1 MIAALTRSLS
11 LRLLGIFVV
20 TALLI
25 MFILISF
32 FSRGLGT
39 QWKRTIQPHLVQ
51 YVRYL
56 QDDIG
61 SPPDTT
67 RAQAIADRLPITIA
81 IYQGEAFIYATD
93 GKPFPLE
100 KLSFRHSR
108 KITSESEDLS
118 GVPFTASLT
127 KRNRSGDNVLRI
139 QENGYSV
146 YYRLD
151 RSWQN
156 HSSMRHNRKR
166 GDSRSDENQRFQID
180 EIFEALLALALV
192 LLASFF
198 SIRHQLKPI
207 QKIQKSVSR
216 ISDGELDHRIQLNG
230 RHDLAVLGNSID
242 SMADRIQAMLDAKR
256 QLLLAISHELRTP
269 LTRARIATELFPD
282 SANRQ
287 RLEEDLNDMQTLIS
301 DIMESE
307 RLQSNHGILEIKP
320 IDIRSLIESELD
332 HYKKQSSENDQIH
345 FDSSRL
351 DDASID
357 GDETRLRILCRNLV
371 NNAMQHGRDRNGQ
384 LVLKV
389 LLTSNHES
397 IELTVRDHGLGIPSE
412 HLDRL
417 SEAFYR
423 PDSSRTRD
431 TGGFG
436 MGLTL
441 ASLIAEAHGGTL
453 TISSKVSDEMTNE
466 TTMPSG
472 TSVTLTLPRNQS
484 EPG

>member
-1 MIAALTRSLS
+1 MIGALTRSLS
-11 LRLLGIFVV
+11 LRLLGIFVL

-25 MFILISF
+25 MFILVSF

-61 SPPDTT
+61 SPPDPV
-67 RAQAIADRLPITIA
+67 RAQAISDRLPITIA
-81 IYQGEAFIYATD
+81 IYQGDVFLYATD

-100 KLSFRHSR
+100 KLTFRHGR
-108 KITSESEDLS
+108 KITSDSDDLS

-127 KRNRSGDNVLRI
+127 VRHRSGNNILRI

-151 RSWQN
+151 RAWQSR
-156 HSSMRHNRKR
+156 SSSRDKQIGGYAQTQKRKR
-166 GDSRSDENQRFQID
+166 FEID
-180 EIFEALLALALV
+180 EIFQAMLALALV

-198 SIRHQLKPI
+198 AIRHQLKPI
-207 QKIQKSVSR
+207 QKIQKSVGR
-216 ISDGELDHRIQLNG
+216 ISDGELDHRIKLTG
-230 RHDLAVLGNSID
+230 RHDLAILGNSID

-256 QLLLAISHELRTP
+256 QLLLAISHELRSP

-287 RLEEDLNDMQTLIS
+287 RLEEDLNDMQTLIT

-307 RLQSNHGILEIKP
+307 RLQSNHAILDIKRVDVP
-320 IDIRSLIESELD
+320 TLIRSELD
-332 HYKKQSSENDQIH
+332 HYEKQLGKNDRIQ
-345 FDSSRL
+345 FDNSQLS
-351 DDASID
+351 DVYIDA
-357 GDETRLRILCRNLV
+357 DETRLRILCRNLV
-371 NNAMQHGRDRNGQ
+371 NNAMQHGRDKSGNLSLELSLGG
-384 LVLKV
+384 
-389 LLTSNHES
+389 NDES
-397 IELTVRDHGLGIPSE
+397 IEFTVRDHGPGIPLE
-412 HLDRL
+412 HLDKL
-417 SEAFYR
+417 TDAFYR

-441 ASLIAEAHGGTL
+441 ASLIAEAHGGQLTL
-453 TISSKVSDEMTNE
+453 TSELQSEVSDKEPTS
-466 TTMPSG
+466 SG
-472 TSVTLTLPRNQS
+472 TTATLILPRNQI

>member
-1 MIAALTRSLS
+1 
-11 LRLLGIFVV
+11 
-20 TALLI
+20 
-25 MFILISF
+25 
-32 FSRGLGT
+32 
-39 QWKRTIQPHLVQ
+39 
-51 YVRYL
+51 
-56 QDDIG
+56 
-61 SPPDTT
+61 
-67 RAQAIADRLPITIA
+67 
-81 IYQGEAFIYATD
+81 
-93 GKPFPLE
+93 
-100 KLSFRHSR
+100 
-108 KITSESEDLS
+108 
-118 GVPFTASLT
+118 
-127 KRNRSGDNVLRI
+127 
-139 QENGYSV
+139 
-146 YYRLD
+146 
-151 RSWQN
+151 
-156 HSSMRHNRKR
+156 
-166 GDSRSDENQRFQID
+166 
-180 EIFEALLALALV
+180 
-192 LLASFF
+192 
-198 SIRHQLKPI
+198 
-207 QKIQKSVSR
+207 
-216 ISDGELDHRIQLNG
+216 
-230 RHDLAVLGNSID
+230 
-242 SMADRIQAMLDAKR
+242 MLDAKR

-453 TISSKVSDEMTNE
+453 MISSKVSDEMTNE

>member
-1 MIAALTRSLS
+1 
-11 LRLLGIFVV
+11 
-20 TALLI
+20 
-25 MFILISF
+25 
-32 FSRGLGT
+32 
-39 QWKRTIQPHLVQ
+39 
-51 YVRYL
+51 
-56 QDDIG
+56 
-61 SPPDTT
+61 
-67 RAQAIADRLPITIA
+67 
-81 IYQGEAFIYATD
+81 
-93 GKPFPLE
+93 
-100 KLSFRHSR
+100 
-108 KITSESEDLS
+108 
-118 GVPFTASLT
+118 
-127 KRNRSGDNVLRI
+127 
-139 QENGYSV
+139 
-146 YYRLD
+146 
-151 RSWQN
+151 
-156 HSSMRHNRKR
+156 MRHNRKR

-198 SIRHQLKPI
+198 FIRHQLKPI

-216 ISDGELDHRIQLNG
+216 IS
-230 RHDLAVLGNSID
+230 
-242 SMADRIQAMLDAKR
+242 DAKR

-431 TGGFG
+431 TR
-436 MGLTL
+436 
-441 ASLIAEAHGGTL
+441 H
-453 TISSKVSDEMTNE
+453 TNDQQ
-466 TTMPSG
+466 
-472 TSVTLTLPRNQS
+472 QS
-484 EPG
+484 F

>member
-11 LRLLGIFVV
+11 LRLLGIFVI

-25 MFILISF
+25 MIILVSF

-56 QDDIG
+56 QDEIG
-61 SPPDTT
+61 SPPDMA

-81 IYQGEAFIYATD
+81 IYQGEAFLYATD

-100 KLSFRHSR
+100 KLNFRHSR
-108 KITSESEDLS
+108 KITSDSEDLS

-151 RSWQN
+151 RSWQD
-156 HSSMRHNRKR
+156 HSSMRPNRKH
-166 GDSRSDENQRFQID
+166 GGSRSDENQRFQID

-198 SIRHQLKPI
+198 AIRHQLKPI

-216 ISDGELDHRIQLNG
+216 ISDGELNHRIQLNG

-307 RLQSNHGILEIKP
+307 RLQSNHGVLDIKYV
-320 IDIRSLIESELD
+320 DMHSLIESELD
-332 HYKKQSSENDQIH
+332 YYEKQLNENDQIQ
-345 FDSSRL
+345 FDNSQL
-351 DDASID
+351 DNAVID
-357 GDETRLRILCRNLV
+357 GDGTRLRILCRNLI
-371 NNAMQHGRDRNGQ
+371 NNAVQHGRGRDGH
-384 LVLKV
+384 
-389 LLTSNHES
+389 LLIELSLSENHES
-397 IELTVRDHGLGIPSE
+397 IELMVRDHGPGIPAE
-412 HLDRL
+412 HIDRL
-417 SEAFYR
+417 TEAFYR

-441 ASLIAEAHGGTL
+441 ASLIAEAHGGKL
-453 TISSKVSDEMTNE
+453 TISSKVADELTNE
-466 TTMPSG
+466 TTIPSG
-472 TSVTLTLPRNQS
+472 TTVTLILPRNQS
-484 EPG
+484 EPA

>member
-11 LRLLGIFVV
+11 LRLLGIFVI

-25 MFILISF
+25 MIILVSF

-56 QDDIG
+56 QDEIG
-61 SPPDTT
+61 SPPDMA

-81 IYQGEAFIYATD
+81 IYQGEAFLYATD

-100 KLSFRHSR
+100 NLSFRHSR
-108 KITSESEDLS
+108 EIKSESEDLS

-151 RSWQN
+151 RSWQ
-156 HSSMRHNRKR
+156 HRSSMRHTRKR

-198 SIRHQLKPI
+198 AIRHQLKPI

-216 ISDGELDHRIQLNG
+216 ISDGELNHRIQLNG

-307 RLQSNHGILEIKP
+307 RLQSNHGVLDIKYV
-320 IDIRSLIESELD
+320 DMHSLIESELD
-332 HYKKQSSENDQIH
+332 YYEKQLNENDQIQ
-345 FDSSRL
+345 FDNSQL
-351 DDASID
+351 DNAVID
-357 GDETRLRILCRNLV
+357 GDGTRLRILCRNLI
-371 NNAMQHGRDRNGQ
+371 NNAVQHGRGRDGH
-384 LVLKV
+384 
-389 LLTSNHES
+389 LLIKLSLSENHES
-397 IELTVRDHGLGIPSE
+397 IELMVRDHGPGIPAE
-412 HLDRL
+412 HIDRL
-417 SEAFYR
+417 TEAFYR

-441 ASLIAEAHGGTL
+441 ASLIAEAHGGKL
-453 TISSKVSDEMTNE
+453 TISSKVADELTNE
-466 TTMPSG
+466 TTIPSG
-472 TSVTLTLPRNQS
+472 TTVTLILPRNQS
-484 EPG
+484 ELA